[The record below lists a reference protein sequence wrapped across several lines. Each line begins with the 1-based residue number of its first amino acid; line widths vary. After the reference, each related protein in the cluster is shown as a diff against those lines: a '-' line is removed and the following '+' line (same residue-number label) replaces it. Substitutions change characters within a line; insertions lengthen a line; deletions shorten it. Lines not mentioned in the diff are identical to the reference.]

1 MYTSLTIVYLYIM
14 TVFSHLQIFYNTYV
28 SKHLNMLKSY
38 LYEEEDDVKLE
49 YIYIKDGKEISRTR
63 NTNIVIDKCNDYIVI
78 KKEKYEDKKYFG
90 QILVNKNIDE
100 EKKDIIDNNF
110 MSITLTYDNNEYDIN
125 LDNPINFNI
134 DGNIVLDNVF
144 TIWYMKEKYD
154 IELQKGE
161 PYIIK
166 IMDNNII
173 FHTINEKSGIKLT
186 KDTYTIID
194 NYNEK

>member
-1 MYTSLTIVYLYIM
+1 
-14 TVFSHLQIFYNTYV
+14 
-28 SKHLNMLKSY
+28 
-38 LYEEEDDVKLE
+38 
-49 YIYIKDGKEISRTR
+49 
-63 NTNIVIDKCNDYIVI
+63 
-78 KKEKYEDKKYFG
+78 
-90 QILVNKNIDE
+90 LVNKNIDE
-100 EKKDIIDNNF
+100 KKKDIIDNNF